1 MGKDSMSHIEEE
13 KIPESLIYEVMDG
26 RSIYYKKYQEV
37 LEGSKSL
44 EEIMGCSD
52 IQGLVTRSILKYL
65 FKYVDGEGFVVIT
78 NEIGLH
84 LDKNNNLAADI
95 AIFQKQSLQNT
106 PKKNQYLE
114 IPPEVV
120 IEVDI
125 QASVEGSVYYQ
136 TKTQK
141 LLDFGVKEVIWVF
154 TENKKISFAKAN
166 QEHWLTFDWSQ
177 AVTLLD
183 QYQFNLADLM
193 KEDGL
198 V

>member
-1 MGKDSMSHIEEE
+1 MSHIEEE
-13 KIPESLIYEVMDG
+13 KVTDLLVYEIIDG
-26 RSIYYKKYQEV
+26 QNIFYKGYQAV
-37 LEGSKSL
+37 LEGTQNL
-44 EEIMGCSD
+44 EDIMGCSD
-52 IQGLVTRSILKYL
+52 IQGLVIRSILKYL
-65 FKYVDGEGFVVIT
+65 FKYVDGEDFTIIT

-84 LDKNNNLAADI
+84 LNKNNNLAADI
-95 AIFQKQSLQNT
+95 AIFQKKALQKAT
-106 PKKNQYLE
+106 KKKQYFE
-114 IPPEVV
+114 IPPEAV

-141 LLDFGVKEVIWVF
+141 LLDFGVKEVIWIF

-177 AVTLLD
+177 AVILLD
-183 QYQFNLADLM
+183 QYQFNLADLL